1 MPEHFDHKV
10 SFVYVKACVVDRLTP
25 QTPNLEVRVSLDK
38 VLYSALSSP
47 RCIDAWVPATYCW
60 GGGNPAMNKHPIQ
73 GGSSNIPRHDSVRL
87 GLWLGCAFTL
97 PLVKTTAV

>member
-10 SFVYVKACVVDRLTP
+10 SFVYVKACVVDRLTS

-38 VLYSALSSP
+38 VLYSTLSSP
-47 RCIDAWVPATYCW
+47 RCIDGYRRHTAGG

>member
-38 VLYSALSSP
+38 VLYSTLSSP
-47 RCIDAWVPATYCW
+47 RCIDGYRRHTAA
-60 GGGNPAMNKHPIQ
+60 GG
-73 GGSSNIPRHDSVRL
+73 V
-87 GLWLGCAFTL
+87 TL
-97 PLVKTTAV
+97 R